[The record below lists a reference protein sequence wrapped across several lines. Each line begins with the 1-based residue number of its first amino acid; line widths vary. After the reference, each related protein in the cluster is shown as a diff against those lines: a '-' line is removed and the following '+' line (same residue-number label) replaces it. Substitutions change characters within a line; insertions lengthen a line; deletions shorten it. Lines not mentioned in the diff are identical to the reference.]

1 MVRSLATENINYFLC
16 LLIVNGHQIY
26 WALDMISLWAGPAST
41 AVLIIK

>member
-1 MVRSLATENINYFLC
+1 MDIKF
-16 LLIVNGHQIY
+16 Y